1 VKELRINFSLQ
12 RSDSKRA
19 KEEAAVPQLV
29 KTLIP
34 LLNAR
39 SLHADYM
46 ISGEGNG
53 AWLNADFVSDR
64 SSYLFLTAPG
74 HSHDVAR
81 VKDSKWIQ
89 VEELCSSAFIRR
101 RWHDTCTGV
110 EGPLGM
116 VFHQV
121 WSVITRCLVASQQ
134 QVAVHSSLIQEVL
147 PVPPPPPMP
156 EIDQRT
162 IAQSHELTSQQ
173 EDHQS
178 HELAVEQWRAP
189 HAATEKERALQAQ
202 RPKAVAKSTPTLGA
216 QKVLQVFAKRRAKF
230 TGPSPRLSSTETH
243 VPGNMEMPNVGQEV
257 YICTIHATRQQ
268 TTHIDTTLSIW
279 DVWLGVLV

>member
-1 VKELRINFSLQ
+1 MDRGLSVKELRINFSLQ

-121 WSVITRCLVASQQ
+121 WSVITRCLVAAQQ

-162 IAQSHELTSQQ
+162 IAQSHERNPLALEQAEDFLCADRELVLT
-173 EDHQS
+173 
-178 HELAVEQWRAP
+178 AVSMNGRCFPWG
-189 HAATEKERALQAQ
+189 EKPRVPPALCK
-202 RPKAVAKSTPTLGA
+202 RLGTCH
-216 QKVLQVFAKRRAKF
+216 R
-230 TGPSPRLSSTETH
+230 E
-243 VPGNMEMPNVGQEV
+243 
-257 YICTIHATRQQ
+257 
-268 TTHIDTTLSIW
+268 
-279 DVWLGVLV
+279 

>member
-1 VKELRINFSLQ
+1 MDSARELFEAVPPVKPTRGGVNQGIKLVSRHGFDVDRGLSVKELRINFSLQ

-81 VKDSKWIQ
+81 VKDSK
-89 VEELCSSAFIRR
+89 
-101 RWHDTCTGV
+101 
-110 EGPLGM
+110 
-116 VFHQV
+116 
-121 WSVITRCLVASQQ
+121 
-134 QVAVHSSLIQEVL
+134 
-147 PVPPPPPMP
+147 
-156 EIDQRT
+156 
-162 IAQSHELTSQQ
+162 
-173 EDHQS
+173 
-178 HELAVEQWRAP
+178 
-189 HAATEKERALQAQ
+189 
-202 RPKAVAKSTPTLGA
+202 
-216 QKVLQVFAKRRAKF
+216 
-230 TGPSPRLSSTETH
+230 
-243 VPGNMEMPNVGQEV
+243 
-257 YICTIHATRQQ
+257 
-268 TTHIDTTLSIW
+268 
-279 DVWLGVLV
+279 